1 MRELRRKD
9 REISTEAASEL
20 LTAAEYGILS
30 TVGADGEPY
39 GVPLNYVW
47 RDQHIY
53 FHCATSGHKLDN
65 IAVQPRVSF
74 CVVGQTRLLPEKFST
89 AYESAIVFGRASEVQ
104 GEERSAVLV
113 WLLEKYCPD
122 YIEEGKAYIPREDQ
136 VTKVVKIAVDQ
147 VCGKARR

>member
-1 MRELRRKD
+1 MREIRRKD
-9 REISTEAASEL
+9 REISTEEASEL
-20 LTAAEYGILS
+20 LTTAEYGILS

-65 IAVQPRVSF
+65 LAAQPRVSF

-89 AYESAIVFGRASEVQ
+89 EYESAIAFGVASEAQ
-104 GEERSAVLV
+104 GEERSAALV

-122 YIEEGKAYIPREDQ
+122 YVEEGKEYISRKDQ
-136 VTKVVKIAVDQ
+136 VTKVIKIEVDQ
-147 VCGKARR
+147 LSGKARR

>member
-1 MRELRRKD
+1 MREIRRKD

-20 LTAAEYGILS
+20 LATAEYGILS
-30 TVGADGEPY
+30 TVSADGEPY

-65 IAVQPRVSF
+65 IAAQPRVSF
-74 CVVGQTRLLPEKFST
+74 CVVGQTRLLPELFAT
-89 AYESAIVFGRASEVQ
+89 EYESAIAFGQATEAQ
-104 GEERSAVLV
+104 GEERSAALV

-122 YIEEGKAYIPREDQ
+122 FVKEGKDYILRKDQ
-136 VTKVVKIAVDQ
+136 VTRVIKIKVDQ
-147 VCGKARR
+147 VSGKARR

>member
-1 MRELRRKD
+1 MREIRRKD

-20 LTAAEYGILS
+20 LATAEYGILS

-65 IAVQPRVSF
+65 IAAHSRVSF
-74 CVVGQTRLLPEKFST
+74 CVVGQTRLLPELFAT
-89 AYESAIVFGRASEVQ
+89 AYESAIACGLATEAQ
-104 GEERSAVLV
+104 GEERAAALV

-122 YIEEGKAYIPREDQ
+122 YVTEGKEYITRKDP
-136 VTKVVKIAVDQ
+136 VTAVIKIKVDQ
-147 VCGKARR
+147 VSGKARR